1 MSKVQLSLTFLTAA
15 MLCSAGCSREY
26 YAEDADKQ
34 VYSLLADYRASE
46 FGSAAPF
53 SIDDGPSR
61 NVHRTAESIL
71 GDLPAAEPMPEWLA
85 ESSLKEAQSP
95 LREIDLAAALRL
107 ARRNS
112 REFQTRKETLYVAA
126 LSLTSQQHQF
136 DWLFGLSGSV
146 GGAVRNEDRD
156 RMLLTGANAGI
167 SKQLATG
174 TLLALDLGLTGVK
187 YLNHEL
193 GTTLESALSVSITQP
208 LWRGADTIVVR
219 NNLIQAQRN
228 VVYALRTFVR
238 YEKSFSVNVASS
250 YYNVLLS
257 LDRVKNQY
265 ENYKNLTAARERNEL
280 LAQAGRIQVLELE
293 QARQSE
299 LQAHNSYL
307 TSVQSFERSLDS
319 FRVLIGLPVDAPVVL
334 SRRDLDRLSEAGIK
348 PIRTDPAV
356 AGEIA
361 IAQRLDLKNTR
372 GAVEDADRA
381 VFVAADALRGDINFV
396 AGANVAST
404 PNTRAG
410 RFLFHEGAYDFGL
423 DIDLPIDRLDER
435 NAYRRSL
442 IDYDAAVRGYMEA
455 VDTIKQDIR
464 ESLRQLKR
472 TEQTYQIAEES
483 VRLALRRVDSTKVE
497 LDAGRATTRDLL
509 EAQEALVTAQNGRTE
524 ALVSHLV
531 TRLEFQRDTELLEVD
546 EEGQIH
552 ETDLEQLGAAPPAAE
567 SPPR

>member
-1 MSKVQLSLTFLTAA
+1 MFKAQRGLIPLAAALLFL
-15 MLCSAGCSREY
+15 AGCSREY
-26 YAEDADKQ
+26 YAQDADRQ
-34 VYSLLADYRASE
+34 VYSILTDYRTGE

-53 SIDDGPSR
+53 TIDDGPSR
-61 NVHRTAESIL
+61 NVNRGAEAIL
-71 GDLPAAEPMPEWLA
+71 GDLPAAGALPEWLA
-85 ESSLKEAQSP
+85 ESSLKEVKSP

-112 REFQTRKETLYVAA
+112 REFQTRKETLYLSA
-126 LSLTSQQHQF
+126 LSLTAQQHDF

-146 GGAVRNEDRD
+146 AGAVQNEDRD
-156 RMLLTGANAGI
+156 RLFLTGADAGV

-193 GTTLESALSVSITQP
+193 GTTLESALSASITQP

-219 NNLIQAQRN
+219 NGLIQAQRD
-228 VVYALRTFVR
+228 VVYGLRTFVR
-238 YEKSFSVNVASS
+238 YEKTFSVSVASS

-257 LDRVKNQY
+257 LDKVKNQY
-265 ENYKNLTAARERNEL
+265 ENYRNLTAARERNEL

-319 FRVLIGLPVDAPVVL
+319 FRVLIGLPVDAAAVL
-334 SRRDLDRLSEAGIK
+334 SRQDLDRLSGAGIK
-348 PIRTDPAV
+348 PIRTDPA
-356 AGEIA
+356 AAAEIA

-372 GAVEDADRA
+372 GAVEDADRG
-381 VFVAADALRGDINFV
+381 VFVAADALKGDINFV

-410 RFLFHEGAYDFGL
+410 RFLFHEGSYDFGL

-442 IDYDAAVRGYMEA
+442 IDYDASVRGYMEA

-509 EAQEALVTAQNGRTE
+509 EAQEALVDAQNSRTE

-552 ETDLEQLGAAPPAAE
+552 EIDIEQLGTSQPTTDAPA
-567 SPPR
+567 R